1 MWTDEQKDQVRG
13 LLTRFCDAAEVCAVM
28 DCSADDLDGL
38 ARDAFGAD
46 FKATMDRFAA
56 QGRALLKKAQF
67 DLAVNGDR
75 GMLQVL
81 GREQLGQ
88 ESTVYKPK
96 KAERPEPTDA
106 DEVRRENKA
115 ALKVL
120 QSRYAPRAAGE

>member
-28 DCSADDLDGL
+28 DCATDDLDGL
-38 ARDAFGAD
+38 CRDAFGAD
-46 FKATMDRFAA
+46 FKSTMDRFSA

-81 GREQLGQ
+81 GREQLCQ
-88 ESTVYKPK
+88 ESAAYKPK
-96 KAERPEPTDA
+96 APKAEPTDA
-106 DEVRRENKA
+106 EEERRENKA

-120 QSRYAPRAAGE
+120 QNRYAFRAVGE